1 MNDSQA
7 APEDEVDLMKE
18 IISLCKQRGFIF
30 QSSEIYGGLKS
41 CYDYGPLGAELKRN
55 IMNEWW
61 RAMVH
66 EREDVVGLDASII
79 MHTDVWK
86 ASGHLAGFADPLVD
100 CLVSKERFRADNA
113 PRPEPGDELTLTCA
127 DKGQAKAYQ
136 KAIQER
142 FGVEL
147 KRGGKT
153 LQGLKVIDEETFG
166 FFQDNSGD
174 VVESF
179 PYRGY
184 VSPEIGSPF
193 LSDERQFNLMFRT
206 SLGPVDPV
214 QQLAKAIEGKT
225 LSQDEARELIEQK
238 IGENA
243 VYLRPETAQAMFVQ
257 FANIQQA
264 LSLKVPF
271 GIAQMG
277 KSFRNEIT
285 VEHFIFRSCE
295 FEQME
300 MEYFVEPGT
309 QKEALDF
316 WKDKRLRWYQRYAN
330 DPSKF
335 RLRQH
340 EPDELAHYADD
351 CYDIEYEYPWG
362 WGELEGI
369 ASRTDYD
376 LKKHSESSGV
386 RLTYFDQEKEN
397 PETGKKGVRYTPYVV
412 EPAAGATR
420 TTLMYLLDAFCYDSP
435 RPDAKGNVKTRRVLK
450 LHPRLAPYKVAVLPL
465 VKRDG
470 MPELAR
476 EIVQQFFN
484 SGINAKY
491 DEQHQVGKRYARHDE
506 VGTPYC
512 LTVDGQSLEDGT
524 VTIRDRDT
532 TEQERIKIDEAL
544 QVVAGR
550 LAES

>member
-127 DKGQAKAYQ
+127 DKGKAKAYQ

-142 FGVEL
+142 FGIEL

-166 FFQDNSGD
+166 FFQDGSGD
-174 VVESF
+174 AVESF

-214 QQLAKAIEGKT
+214 QQLAKAIEGKA
-225 LSQDEARELIEQK
+225 LSQEEARELIERK

-376 LKKHSESSGV
+376 LKKHSENSGV
-386 RLTYFDQEKEN
+386 RLTYFDQEKDN
-397 PETGKKGVRYTPYVV
+397 PETGKKGVHYTPYVV

-435 RPDAKGNVKTRRVLK
+435 RPDAKGNAKTRRVLK

-524 VTIRDRDT
+524 VTLRDRDT

>member
-30 QSSEIYGGLKS
+30 QSREIYGGIKS

-127 DKGQAKAYQ
+127 DKGKAKAYQ

-142 FGVEL
+142 FGGEL

-166 FFQDNSGD
+166 FFQDDSGD
-174 VVESF
+174 AVESF

-257 FANIQQA
+257 FANIPQA
-264 LSLKVPF
+264 LSLNVTF
-271 GIAQMG
+271 GIAQMA

-309 QKEALDF
+309 QQEARDC

-397 PETGKKGVRYTPYVV
+397 PETGKKGVHYTPYVV

-420 TTLMYLLDAFCYDSP
+420 TTRMYLLDAFCYDSP

>member
-166 FFQDNSGD
+166 FFQDDSGD
-174 VVESF
+174 AVESF

-316 WKDKRLRWYQRYAN
+316 WKDKRLSWYQRYAN
-330 DPSKF
+330 DSSKF

-397 PETGKKGVRYTPYVV
+397 PETGKKGVHYTPYVV